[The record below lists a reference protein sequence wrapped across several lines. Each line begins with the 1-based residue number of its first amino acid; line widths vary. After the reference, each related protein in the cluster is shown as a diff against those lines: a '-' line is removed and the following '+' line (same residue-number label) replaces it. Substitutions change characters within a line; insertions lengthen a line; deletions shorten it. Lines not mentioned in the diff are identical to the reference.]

1 MAYFQ
6 NTRKREQQDATWSDD
21 LYDDEDLDL
30 DAFDD
35 DDLTYYMTEAERRE
49 ARRFRFQ
56 MAAGLFDFLSVIA
69 GTVVILLLIALLIN
83 LITWLQADI
92 DQTFTLLQRNL

>member
-6 NTRKREQQDATWSDD
+6 NNQQREAQEAAWSDD
-21 LYDDEDLDL
+21 LYDDDL
-30 DAFDD
+30 DALDED
-35 DDLTYYMTEAERRE
+35 ALEDYMTEEERRE
-49 ARRFRFQ
+49 MRRFRFQ
-56 MAAGLFDFLSVIA
+56 MAAGLMDFLSVIA

-83 LITWLQADI
+83 LVTWLQADI

>member
-6 NTRKREQQDATWSDD
+6 NNRQRETQEAAWSDD
-21 LYDDEDLDL
+21 LYDDDL
-30 DAFDD
+30 DALDED
-35 DDLTYYMTEAERRE
+35 ALEDYMTEEERRE
-49 ARRFRFQ
+49 MRRFRFQ
-56 MAAGLFDFLSVIA
+56 MAAGLMDFLSVIA

-83 LITWLQADI
+83 LVTWLQADI